1 VQKFSTSPSFLSP
14 SAIDAAFQRA
24 HAELNAAEAAAIA
37 EEAALG
43 PDPDPVDDAAERL
56 LVGDALLH
64 VARAPVEWLLA
75 LAHRLAAG
83 DSDHVA
89 ALDRLN
95 AAFHSRLAGR
105 SIGVRGS
112 DVLTAF
118 GILVGALDRVIVL
131 ESATTTIADGVA
143 TILACEEVSLAAQLA
158 DLVSAL
164 PVAVQCVH
172 VARPRRRRPGASSH
186 GNHR

>member
-1 VQKFSTSPSFLSP
+1 MQNSPASPFFLSP
-14 SAIDAAFQRA
+14 GAIDAAFRRA

-37 EEAALG
+37 DEAALG

-56 LVGDALLH
+56 LVGDELLH
-64 VARAPVEWLLA
+64 IAREPVEWLLA
-75 LAHRLAAG
+75 LAHRLAA
-83 DSDHVA
+83 DDADHVA

-118 GILVGALDRVIVL
+118 GILVGALDPAVVL
-131 ESATTTIADGVA
+131 ESASKTIADGVA
-143 TILACEEVSLAAQLA
+143 TILACEEVSLVA
-158 DLVSAL
+158 DLANLIGSL
-164 PVAVQCVH
+164 PVAVQCVR
-172 VARPRRRRPGASSH
+172 VPRPRRRRASSSRR
-186 GNHR
+186 NPR

>member
-1 VQKFSTSPSFLSP
+1 VQRSSSFLSFLSP
-14 SAIDAAFQRA
+14 GALDAAFQRA
-24 HAELNAAEAAAIA
+24 HAELNVAEAAAIA

-43 PDPDPVDDAAERL
+43 PEPDPDDDAAERL
-56 LVGDALLH
+56 LVGDELLH

-83 DSDHVA
+83 DSDDVA

-118 GILVGALDRVIVL
+118 GILVGALDRAVVL
-131 ESATTTIADGVA
+131 EAATKTIADGVA
-143 TILACEEVSLAAQLA
+143 TILVCEEVSLAADLA
-158 DLVSAL
+158 NLVHAM
-164 PVAVQCVH
+164 PVAVQCV
-172 VARPRRRRPGASSH
+172 RIPRSRRPVSASH
-186 GNHR
+186 RNHR